1 MCDTGS
7 QKLAIDDPTRQETHH
22 IILASPIGN
31 KIRCLEGKS
40 HLQSSTVLQGGHC
53 TLNEQTIAIWTVQ
66 LKEREHWGNYD
77 PFDLT
82 IEEQ

>member
-40 HLQSSTVLQGGHC
+40 HLQSSTVLQGD
-53 TLNEQTIAIWTVQ
+53 TAL
-66 LKEREHWGNYD
+66 
-77 PFDLT
+77 
-82 IEEQ
+82 